1 MSDPIPEM
9 APPTIVGRVGRIA
22 RTTFLSLRHRNFRL
36 YFIGQLVSNTGNWL
50 TNIALTLLILNVTQ
64 SGFDV
69 GLLAACQY
77 GPMLVLSAYAGAIAD
92 RVDKRRMLLV
102 TQSLEMAQSIGLA
115 SLAFMHHPPITALY
129 VLALAGGTFLA
140 FDNPLRRSFV
150 SEMVPLDDLPN
161 AVVLY
166 STIVNGSR
174 IFGPALA
181 GLLIVTV
188 GYGWCF
194 TVDAASYV
202 AVLAC
207 LFLMRDHEL
216 HRAAHR
222 TTDKHA
228 VRAGLRYV
236 LATPVLWISFAMLA
250 FIGTLSYNFSVTLP
264 IFVTRVLH
272 GTDRTYTTLY
282 AVFSVGAVVCSFIVA
297 HRGFV
302 RLGHIVVGAAAL
314 GVTLLMLA
322 ATSSVGF
329 AMAVAFPVGMASI
342 LYLTATAT
350 IAQVEARQDM
360 HGRVLALQTV
370 LIGGP
375 MAVGGPF
382 LGWLADTLGGRAPLI
397 LGGIAALVAAGVGY
411 LASVRVPAGNY
422 GHAVSDNEANYG

>member
-1 MSDPIPEM
+1 MSDPIPDM
-9 APPTIVGRVGRIA
+9 DSPTIAGRAGRIA
-22 RTTFLSLRHRNFRL
+22 RTTFLSLRNRNFRL
-36 YFIGQLVSNTGNWL
+36 YFIGQLISNSGNWL
-50 TNIALTLLILNVTQ
+50 TNIALTLLILNLTQ
-64 SGFDV
+64 SGLDV

-77 GPMLVLSAYAGAIAD
+77 GPMLLFSAYGGAIAD

-102 TQSLEMAQSIGLA
+102 TQSLEMAESIGLA
-115 SLAFMHHPPITALY
+115 LLAFTHHPPIVGLY
-129 VLALAGGTFLA
+129 ALALAGGTFLA

-150 SEMVPLDDLPN
+150 SEMVPSEDLPN

-174 IFGPALA
+174 IVGPALA

-202 AVLAC
+202 AVLVC
-207 LFLMRDHEL
+207 LLLMRDREL
-216 HRAAHR
+216 YRAAHR
-222 TTDKHA
+222 STDKHA

-236 LATPVLWISFAMLA
+236 LETPVLWISFAMLA
-250 FIGTLSYNFSVTLP
+250 IIGTLSYNFSVTLP

-297 HRGFV
+297 HRGLV
-302 RLGHIVVGAAAL
+302 RLGHLVVGAAAL
-314 GVTLLMLA
+314 GVTLLLLA

-329 AMAVAFPVGMASI
+329 AMAVVFPVGMASI
-342 LYLTATAT
+342 MYMTATTT
-350 IAQVEARQDM
+350 IVQVESRKEM

-375 MAVGGPF
+375 MAIGGPL
-382 LGWLADTLGGRAPLI
+382 LGWLADTLGGRAPLV
-397 LGGIAALVAAGVGY
+397 LGGIAALVAAGV
-411 LASVRVPAGNY
+411 
-422 GHAVSDNEANYG
+422 

>member
-9 APPTIVGRVGRIA
+9 EALSIAGRAGRVA
-22 RTTFLSLRHRNFRL
+22 RTTFLSLRNRNFRL
-36 YFIGQLVSNTGNWL
+36 YFIGQLISNSGNWL
-50 TNIALTLLILNVTQ
+50 TNIALTLLILNLTQ
-64 SGFDV
+64 SGLDV

-77 GPMLVLSAYAGAIAD
+77 GPMLLFSAYAGAVAD

-115 SLAFMHHPPITALY
+115 TLAFMHHPPIAGLY
-129 VLALAGGTFLA
+129 ALALAGGTFLA

-150 SEMVPLDDLPN
+150 SEMVPPDDLPN

-194 TVDAASYV
+194 AVDAASYV
-202 AVLAC
+202 AVLIC
-207 LFLMRDHEL
+207 LLLMHDREL
-216 HRAAHR
+216 YRLAHR
-222 TTDKHA
+222 VMDKDA

-236 LATPVLWISFAMLA
+236 LSTPVLWISFAMLA

-282 AVFSVGAVVCSFIVA
+282 AIFSVGAVVCSFIVA
-297 HRGFV
+297 HRGLV
-302 RLGHIVVGAAAL
+302 RLGHLVVGAAAL
-314 GVTLLMLA
+314 GVTMLILA
-322 ATSSVGF
+322 VTSSVGF
-329 AMAVAFPVGMASI
+329 AAAAVFPVGMASI
-342 LYLTATAT
+342 MYMTATTT
-350 IAQVEARQDM
+350 IVQMEARQDM

-382 LGWLADTLGGRAPLI
+382 LGWLADSLGGRAPLI
-397 LGGIAALVAAGVGY
+397 LGGIAALVAAGIGY
-411 LASVRVPAGNY
+411 LASVEFAGRDRSAADATM
-422 GHAVSDNEANYG
+422 HRAAQ